1 VEVQAGALLPG
12 RICLSASSFFRQ
24 AEASKQRIRI
34 TIIKRMCLMRII
46 RIGFAWLLVAA
57 GPALAQSDFGAIT
70 GTVSDTAGA
79 LMPGAKI
86 EVRNID
92 TGTLHQ
98 VSSTPAGS
106 YTIGQLPL
114 GTYQLSVSV
123 RGFKPYNRSGVTV
136 LAAQTMRVDIV
147 LAMLTSDEILTN
159 DAIIKLVKVGIN
171 EDVIIAKIQESL
183 CSFDLSVDG
192 MVALKESGV
201 SDRLMAVLMNP
212 TKPPEAKPAPTPIRP
227 PEVAVKPTAPKEPPK
242 PAEPPAAAVL
252 PKLPSEVGVYA
263 KKGEQWAEI
272 EPEVV
277 TYHTSG
283 AFARLATAGV
293 VQNDLNGRVSGAHS
307 LNAMKAPLEF
317 LIVVAEGSAIT
328 EHRLIHFQ
336 QQRNTREFLAVIGGI
351 FSSSGGATRDVL
363 PYESTKVVG
372 RTYSIKLPKLGVG
385 EYGFLVAGG
394 DVSSSKAGKIFTF
407 RVTE

>member
-1 VEVQAGALLPG
+1 
-12 RICLSASSFFRQ
+12 
-24 AEASKQRIRI
+24 
-34 TIIKRMCLMRII
+34 MRII

-57 GPALAQSDFGAIT
+57 GMVLAQNDFGTIT
-70 GTVSDTAGA
+70 GAVTDTAGA

-86 EVRNID
+86 ELKNMD
-92 TGTLHQ
+92 TGNLYQ
-98 VSSTPAGS
+98 VSSTPAGN
-106 YTIGQLPL
+106 YTIGQLPP
-114 GTYQLSVSV
+114 GTYHLSVAV
-123 RGFKPYNRSGVTV
+123 RGFKPYTRTGVAV
-136 LAAQTMRVDIV
+136 LGAQTMRVDIV
-147 LAMLTSDEILTN
+147 LTMLTSDEILNN

-183 CSFDLSVDG
+183 CSFDLSVNG

-212 TKPPEAKPAPTPIRP
+212 TKPPEAKPTLPAPRP
-227 PEVAVKPTAPKEPPK
+227 PEVAVKPVAPKEPPK
-242 PAEPPAAAVL
+242 PPEPPAAAVV
-252 PKLPSEVGVYA
+252 PKFPSEVGVHA

-307 LNAMKAPLEF
+307 LNVMKAPMEF
-317 LIVVAEGSAIT
+317 LIVVTEGVAIT
-328 EHRLIHFQ
+328 EYRLIHLQ

-363 PYESTKVVG
+363 QYESTRVLG
-372 RTYSIKLPKLGVG
+372 RTYSIKLPKLSAG
-385 EYGFLVAGG
+385 EYGFLLAGA
-394 DVSSSKAGKIFTF
+394 DVSSSKAGKIYTF